1 VALGDADGILALFEL
16 SDELR
21 PDAALTVQTLQ
32 RLGLSIEL
40 LSGDAREAVSRVAG
54 QLGIDKHTAGARPDD
69 KLAHIRRIQ
78 AEGGVVAMVGDGV
91 NDAPVL
97 AGSDVS
103 VAMGNGTQIAHASA
117 DLVILSERL
126 ELLATGVRMARR
138 TVRVIRQNLGWALL
152 YNLVA
157 IPLAAAGMVAPWMAA
172 IGMSAS
178 SLIVVLNAT
187 RLRRTTS

>member
-1 VALGDADGILALFEL
+1 MALGDEDGILALFEL

-21 PDAALTVQTLQ
+21 PDAALTVKTLQ
-32 RLGLSIEL
+32 RLGLGIEL
-40 LSGDAREAVSRVAG
+40 LSGDARAAVSRVAG
-54 QLGIDKHTAGARPDD
+54 QLGIDKYTAGARPDD

-78 AEGGVVAMVGDGV
+78 SEGGVVAMAGDGV

-152 YNLVA
+152 YNLFA

-178 SLIVVLNAT
+178 SLIVVLNAM
-187 RLRRTTS
+187 RLRRATS